1 MRYTIGIQRIHIGAL
16 AREMEGIVLVARRC
30 LLSFTL
36 AALLAASC
44 AWGQAGAQAG
54 SASGSLG
61 VSTPLSLRVLPTL
74 VIPIGASGDLFK
86 AGGGAD
92 LLVAWRL
99 PWVPLVYAAGELGYL
114 LAPARAPDTSVSAIP
129 VGLQAG
135 VDIQLSR
142 AFSVRAY
149 GSGGWYFAMLNGG
162 GAAPGNNP
170 FAGAGISASY
180 DFTRSLGAT
189 LGGGYRWY
197 GGLLSGM
204 TASLGMT
211 YRFESARG
219 ARALPEGFRLLKG
232 DARGL
237 DLAGIRL
244 DPVFPVFFAYYDT
257 HPIGQ
262 VIVRNLEA
270 QEARDIKVSVLVKQ
284 FMDAPKEALFP
295 QPLRAGA
302 AEEVAING
310 LFSDRLLAVAEAT
323 KIPIEITLEYR
334 QFGTIVREQYVETL
348 SVFDRNAMSWDD
360 DRKAAAFVSSKD
372 PEVLR
377 IARSISSTVKQRFNP
392 ALSQNL
398 QTALAVHEGLRILKL
413 SYAKD
418 PSSALVKGSRNTV
431 DFLQFP
437 QQTLAFR
444 TGDCDDLSILYCSIL
459 EALGIPTAFVTVPGH
474 ILMAIDLGVNAQEA
488 SRTYSRP
495 ADLIDAEGTV
505 WLPIE
510 TTLRDGN
517 FQEAWEEGARHW
529 RENSPRQQ
537 AALYPVRSAW
547 QAYPPVVPPGI
558 PPATPQPEGRRTLL
572 AFEEVMTK
580 LVNQEIGPRVALLQ
594 DEIRRTG
601 SAAAINKLGVLYA
614 RFGLFD
620 KAEAQFRAA
629 IKKQEIAGTLIN
641 LGNIAFLKGEYAE
654 SLSWYDRALKRS
666 PDSAKV
672 LVAIARTQAQLGA
685 FDLARVA
692 FERARA
698 IDSSEA
704 ESYAFLG
711 GTTGEIGRAAGAEE
725 EKRRVEW
732 NE

>member
-1 MRYTIGIQRIHIGAL
+1 MP
-16 AREMEGIVLVARRC
+16 VARRC
-30 LLSFTL
+30 PSLLVL
-36 AALLAASC
+36 AALLAASGV
-44 AWGQAGAQAG
+44 WGQAGAQEGPAPG
-54 SASGSLG
+54 SQG
-61 VSTPLSLRVLPTL
+61 VSAPLSLRVLPTL
-74 VIPIGASGDLFK
+74 VIPIGAGGDLFK

-99 PWVPLVYAAGELGYL
+99 PWVPLLYAAGELGYL

-142 AFSVRAY
+142 TFSVRVY
-149 GSGGWYFAMLNGG
+149 GDGGWYFAMLNGG
-162 GAAPGNNP
+162 GASPGNNP
-170 FAGAGISASY
+170 FAGAGVSVSY

-197 GGLLSGM
+197 GGLFSGV
-204 TASLGMT
+204 TASLGLT

-237 DLAGIRL
+237 DLSGIRL
-244 DPVFPVFFAYYDT
+244 DPVFPVFFAYYDS

-262 VIVRNLEA
+262 AILRNLEA
-270 QEARDIKVSVLVKQ
+270 QEARDIKLSVLVKQ

-295 QPLRAGA
+295 EAIRAGA
-302 AEEVAING
+302 GGEVAVYG
-310 LFSDRLLAVAEAT
+310 LFSDRLLDVAEAT

-334 QFGTIVREQYVETL
+334 QFGTVVREQYVETL
-348 SVFDRNAMSWDD
+348 SVYDRNAMSWDD

-377 IARSISSTVKQRFNP
+377 VARSISSTVKDRFNP

-413 SYAKD
+413 TYAKD
-418 PSSALVKGSRNTV
+418 PSSALVTGNKSAV

-437 QQTLAFR
+437 QQTLSYR

-474 ILMAIDLGVNAQEA
+474 ILMAVDLGVSAQEA
-488 SRTYSRP
+488 GRTFSRP
-495 ADLIDAEGTV
+495 ADLIEAEGTV

-510 TTLRDGN
+510 TTLRDGS
-517 FQEAWEEGARHW
+517 FQEAWEEGARQW
-529 RENSPRQQ
+529 KENSPRQQ
-537 AALYPVRSAW
+537 AALYPVRAAW
-547 QAYPPVVPPGI
+547 QTYPPVVPPGV
-558 PPATPQPEGRRTLL
+558 PPATPQPEGRRMLL
-572 AFEEVMTK
+572 AFEEQTNR
-580 LVNQEIGPRVALLQ
+580 LVNQEIGPRVAVLQ

-601 SAAAINKLGVLYA
+601 SAAASNKLGVLYA
-614 RFGLFD
+614 RFGQFD

-641 LGNIAFLKGEYAE
+641 LGNIAFLKGDYVE
-654 SLSWYDRALKRS
+654 SLSWYERALKRT
-666 PDSAKV
+666 PDNAKV
-672 LVAIARTQAQLGA
+672 LVAVARSQAQLGA
-685 FDLARVA
+685 FDSARVA

-698 IDSSEA
+698 IDAPAVEG
-704 ESYAFLG
+704 YAFLG
-711 GTTGEIGRAAGAEE
+711 GGSSEIGRAASAEE